1 MGRLLP
7 QKPPRRYPS
16 GFCNLL
22 DTDCNQENFRPFLYL
37 RMPLHVWSSARARV
51 DGWDGFSP

>member
-22 DTDCNQENFRPFLYL
+22 ETDRDQEGRPAPDL
-37 RMPLHVWSSARARV
+37 RAPLLRDWWPGQRRV
-51 DGWDGFSP
+51 RDGFSA